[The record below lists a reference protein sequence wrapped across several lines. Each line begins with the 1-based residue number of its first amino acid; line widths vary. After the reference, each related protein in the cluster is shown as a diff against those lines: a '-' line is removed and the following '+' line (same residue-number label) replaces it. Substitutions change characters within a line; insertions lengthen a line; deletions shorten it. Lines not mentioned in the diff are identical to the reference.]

1 MIVVVVVAVH
11 PCGCKQNEKK
21 EKKKGK
27 KKKNRGHLLRGPRY
41 IEPAEVAVGGDSR
54 LRRGGDNRRGRRQRG
69 TYCRRQ
75 KVVVAIGRG
84 GGL

>member
-1 MIVVVVVAVH
+1 MIVVVVIVVH

-21 EKKKGK
+21 KRK
-27 KKKNRGHLLRGPRY
+27 KKKNRGHLLRGPQY
-41 IEPAEVAVGGDSR
+41 IEPTEVVVGGNSR
-54 LRRGGDNRRGRRQRG
+54 LHRGGDNHCGCHQRG